1 MDDYSVPIHHS
12 LTRPQTIMGCDR
24 ELYLSLIIVCALLIV
39 PSGIMRGQV
48 PPAVLGIALWIGG
61 QLGLTKMGK
70 LDAMMRHVFMRSLKY
85 RRYYFAAS
93 PIPETYKP
101 LYRRW

>member
-24 ELYLSLIIVCALLIV
+24 ELYLSLIIVCALLVV
-39 PSGIMRGQV
+39 PSGVMRGQV
-48 PPAVLGIALWIGG
+48 YPVVMGIALWIGG

-85 RRYYFAAS
+85 RRRYFAAS

-101 LYRRW
+101 VYRRW

>member
-12 LTRPQTIMGCDR
+12 LTRAQTIMGCDR

-48 PPAVLGIALWIGG
+48 PPVVIGIALWIGG
-61 QLGLTKMGK
+61 QLGLTKMGRR
-70 LDAMMRHVFMRSLKY
+70 DAMMRHVFMRSLKY
-85 RRYYFAAS
+85 RPHYLATS

-101 LYRRW
+101 VYRRW